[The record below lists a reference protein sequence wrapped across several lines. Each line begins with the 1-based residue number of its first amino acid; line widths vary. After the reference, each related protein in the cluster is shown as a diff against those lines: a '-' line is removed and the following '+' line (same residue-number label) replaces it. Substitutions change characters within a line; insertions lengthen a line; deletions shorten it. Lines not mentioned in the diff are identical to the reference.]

1 MCSRARPSRFYA
13 RQWPSSIVVR
23 KQTGFWRPLPLIMTS
38 RAQRDKGQKQNT
50 AQTILSELLKEEEN
64 KYCSDCKA
72 KGMEPFIDRS
82 SSVGARVRLS
92 SCKILTSWST
102 NNRIFLLQDL
112 VGRLGTWE
120 CFFAFDVRVYI
131 ETQVFIFLESSQ

>member
-1 MCSRARPSRFYA
+1 MS
-13 RQWPSSIVVR
+13 
-23 KQTGFWRPLPLIMTS
+23 S

-82 SSVGARVRLS
+82 YFNNQMSSVGARVRLS

-120 CFFAFDVRVYI
+120 CFFAFDARVYI
-131 ETQVFIFLESSQ
+131 ET